1 MDFAEELPAVDPSSL
16 AVLSRN
22 VAESAQILFNAGSV
36 IDTLTSVVDLAVTTI
51 EGCDFAG
58 IVLLDDGGKLSTP
71 VHTHPL
77 VVEADALQELCGEG
91 PGLDAIAQRS
101 VFYAEDLDTDHRWPD
116 FSRRAAATGLR
127 SVLSFPLSADDRLGA
142 LNLYARSP
150 LAFGVVDRATGAIL
164 SSLAGHALSVA
175 RSHEDEE
182 RRALNFQAAL
192 STREVIG
199 EALGILME
207 RERISADQA
216 FDVLRRASQYLNIK
230 LREVAQNLVDTGE
243 DPDTGPAP
251 RSH

>member
-36 IDTLTSVVDLAVTTI
+36 SHTLASVVELAVTTI

-58 IVLLDDGGKLSTP
+58 ILLLDDGALSTP
-71 VHTHPL
+71 VHTDPL
-77 VVEADALQELCGEG
+77 VVAADALQDLCGEG
-91 PGLDAIAQRS
+91 PGLDAIAHRA
-101 VFYAEDLDTDHRWPD
+101 VFYAEDLNTDQRWPD

-127 SVLSFPLSADDRLGA
+127 SVLSFPLSADDRFGA

-150 LAFGVVDRATGAIL
+150 VAFGVVDRATGAIL
-164 SSLAGHALSVA
+164 SSLAGLALSVA

-251 RSH
+251 RWH

>member
-1 MDFAEELPAVDPSSL
+1 VDFAEELPAVDPRSL
-16 AVLSRN
+16 SVLSRN
-22 VAESAQILFNAGSV
+22 VAESAQILFHAGNV
-36 IDTLTSVVDLAVTTI
+36 TDTLASVVDLAVTTI
-51 EGCDFAG
+51 DGCDFAG
-58 IVLLDDGGKLSTP
+58 IVLLDGGVLSTP

-91 PGLDAIAQRS
+91 PGLEAIAHRS
-101 VFYAEDLDTDHRWPD
+101 VFYAEDLNTDHRWPQ
-116 FSRRAAATGLR
+116 FSQRAAATGLR
-127 SVLSFPLSADDRLGA
+127 SVLSLPLSADAQRGA

-150 LAFGVVDRATGAIL
+150 VAFGVVDRATGAIL
-164 SSLAGHALSVA
+164 SSLAGLALSVA

-182 RRALNFQAAL
+182 RRELNFQAAL

-216 FDVLRRASQYLNIK
+216 FDVLRRASQYLNVK